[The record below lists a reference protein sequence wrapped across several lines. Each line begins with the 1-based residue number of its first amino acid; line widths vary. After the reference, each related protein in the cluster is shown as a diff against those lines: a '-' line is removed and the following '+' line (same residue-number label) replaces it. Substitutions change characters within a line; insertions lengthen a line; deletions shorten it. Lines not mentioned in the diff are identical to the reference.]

1 LCEALGIV
9 QYMPPIA
16 KVVVE
21 ISLNREFDYKIPVHL
36 QAVIQVG
43 SQVQVP
49 FHGRELRGFVVG
61 FAADSAHT
69 DVLKE
74 IDSVIGEVPLI
85 PDRVMKLAYW
95 IAEYYCAPIEQA
107 VRTVL
112 PSAVRKRGANAKQ
125 QLTARLRH
133 TPERALPAQQQRV
146 VDLLRERG
154 VMSLRAIKEELTCS
168 DSPIRS
174 LEKKEILVVQRDEI
188 RRNPFEKTAILP
200 TQALPLME
208 EQAIALE
215 RIKEALTQPE
225 MEAVLLEGVTGSGK
239 TEVYLQAIEYVR
251 QRGEGAIVLVPEIAL
266 TPQTVERFRARF
278 GEGVAVLHSALSE
291 GERHDEWHRIRRG
304 EASIVVG
311 ARSALFAP
319 LEQVGILIVDE
330 EHEPTYKQDESPRY
344 HARDVALM
352 RGRLER
358 CAVVLGSATPSFES
372 YRNVSLGRYRLAQL
386 TKRVDD
392 RNMPM
397 IRAVDMGREIA
408 ESGQPTLFSK
418 QLVQGIYDRLDRKEQ
433 IILFLNRRGFAST
446 LQCEAC
452 GYIKECQA
460 CAISM
465 TYHKKAQV
473 LRCHMCGAQEDVPK
487 RCPQCNKPSFSYSG
501 SGTEKMEEVLAKLF
515 PKARMAR
522 MDSDTMRRK
531 EAYQEVLG
539 RFRSGKIDLLI
550 GTQMIA
556 KGLDFPN
563 VTLVGVLNADLS
575 LYMPDFRAGERTFQ
589 LLTQVAGRAGRGD
602 VAGEV
607 IIQTYS
613 PQHPAIQSACSMDQ
627 QRFVDEDMVFR
638 KEMNYPPFSH
648 LLLVTF
654 RGLVEQEVA
663 QAAESFEGALK
674 QVVPAAVRLSPAM
687 PSPLARAKGFYRYQV
702 MLRCEH
708 TIKMTRPV
716 EFLLSQQR
724 LPKGVQVTLDVDALS
739 LM

>member
-1 LCEALGIV
+1 ML
-9 QYMPPIA
+9 PIA

-21 ISLNREFDYKIPVHL
+21 ISLNREFDYKIPAHL
-36 QAVIQVG
+36 QGVIQVG

-61 FAADSAHT
+61 FAADSAHA

-74 IDSVIGEVPLI
+74 IDSVVGDGPLI
-85 PDRVMKLAYW
+85 PDRVMELAYW

-112 PSAVRKRGANAKQ
+112 PSAVRKRGMRPKQ
-125 QLTARLRH
+125 QLTARLQH
-133 TPERALPAQQQRV
+133 TPQTALPVQQQRI
-146 VDLLRERG
+146 VDLLQERE
-154 VMSLRAIKEELTCS
+154 VMALSAIKEALSCS
-168 DSPIRS
+168 DSPIRT
-174 LEKKEILVVQRDEI
+174 LEKKEILVIQRDEI
-188 RRNPFEKTAILP
+188 RRNPFAQTAILP

-208 EQAIALE
+208 EQARALE
-215 RIKEALTQPE
+215 MIKEAIVQPH
-225 MEAVLLEGVTGSGK
+225 METVLLEGVTGSGK
-239 TEVYLQAIEYVR
+239 TEVYLQAIECVR
-251 QRGEGAIVLVPEIAL
+251 QRGDGAIVLVPEIAL

-304 EASIVVG
+304 EALIVVG

-319 LEQVGILIVDE
+319 LEKVGILIVDE

-372 YRNVSLGRYRLAQL
+372 YRNVALGRYHVAQL

-392 RNMPM
+392 RKMPM
-397 IRAVDMGREIA
+397 IRAIDMAREIA

-418 QLVQGIYDRLDRKEQ
+418 QLVQGIYDRLDRREQ
-433 IILFLNRRGFAST
+433 VILFLNRRGFAST

-452 GYIKECQA
+452 GYVKECHA

-473 LRCHMCGAQEDVPK
+473 VRCHMCGAQEDVPK
-487 RCPQCNKPSFSYSG
+487 RCPQCNQPSFAYSG

-515 PKARMAR
+515 PKARIAR

-627 QRFVDEDMVFR
+627 RRFVEEDMAFR
-638 KEMNYPPFSH
+638 KEMNYPPFTH

-654 RGLVEQEVA
+654 RGLVEVEVA
-663 QAAESFEGALK
+663 HAAEAFEAALK
-674 QVVPAAVRLSPAM
+674 PMVPAAVKVSPAM

-716 EFLLSQQR
+716 QFLLSQQR